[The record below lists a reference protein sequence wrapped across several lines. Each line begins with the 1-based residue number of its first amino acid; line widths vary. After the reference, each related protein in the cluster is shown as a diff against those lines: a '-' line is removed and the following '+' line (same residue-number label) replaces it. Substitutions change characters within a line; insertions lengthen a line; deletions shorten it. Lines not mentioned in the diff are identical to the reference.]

1 MLKVIDKHF
10 NFLGQ
15 VDDYASFIAERS
27 YFSIG
32 ELELRLAYRKE
43 RADILVEDNIVF
55 KSPEKPYIITYREI
69 NSEDGLMLIQG
80 EELKSYMTRWIT
92 KPPEGEAYHRI
103 NDYAETIMKSYVAR
117 NCQIPYLEIAADQAR
132 GSKFVFQT
140 RYKQL
145 DEELAKIGLTS
156 GLGWTVKLD
165 LVNKK
170 YVFDVLVGV
179 DRTAGQD
186 VNSRA
191 IFSDEFDNLSS
202 QKIMQ
207 SKVDYKNVAFVA
219 GQGEGASRR
228 IITVGEASGFD
239 RHEVFIDARD
249 IENDEDLPDRGMQ
262 KLSEYEKISA
272 FESQILEKSN
282 LVYEEDYNLGDGVT
296 IQNKEWGVTVDTR
309 LENITEIY
317 ETGRVALE
325 AVFGKTVPTFTEL
338 IKKKLDQPVSE
349 GGGGGG
355 SPNLDGGKPET
366 EYGGLDAMIG
376 GGVDGS

>member
-1 MLKVIDKHF
+1 
-10 NFLGQ
+10 
-15 VDDYASFIAERS
+15 
-27 YFSIG
+27 
-32 ELELRLAYRKE
+32 
-43 RADILVEDNIVF
+43 
-55 KSPEKPYIITYREI
+55 
-69 NSEDGLMLIQG
+69 
-80 EELKSYMTRWIT
+80 MTRWIT

-117 NCQIPYLEIAADQAR
+117 NCKIPYLEIAADQAR

-165 LVNKK
+165 LINKK

-186 VNSRA
+186 ENSRA

-207 SKVDYKNVAFVA
+207 SKVDYKNVAYVA
-219 GQGEGASRR
+219 GQGEGASRQ

-317 ETGRVALE
+317 ETGGVALE